1 MGFNHPGPALLY
13 VQAAGQFALYD
24 LIRIA
29 PRPYN
34 AHVLSIVV
42 FCAANAAAAASILVR
57 RTGSALSGVMV
68 LAAVL
73 VLGVAQRGAIVST
86 SFPEIYIWPYL
97 LLVIAAASVI
107 SGEQRDLPWA
117 LVAIG
122 LLCHGHVSFVLFG
135 AGFLFVMG
143 AALWQRRREDPLSR
157 SVIVKCVI
165 VGFVFLLPFLLNLLL
180 HWPGELGKYWRYTQS
195 SKTGGHPWSSIFRFI
210 ASFWSVQGTIGYALV
225 GGLLVATALLVRRV
239 DHPMTRSIAFGLL
252 VTTVVSTVLLAV
264 YAYRGIDDLTYRY
277 VAEFYLTAPV
287 VTLLAVGSVSVAA
300 MSASRVWRRAAG
312 IGLVAVIVVLS
323 ATPEMKGLYPGAN
336 WVRDAERFLDQE
348 VPPDTTRVMRFP
360 LDVWPGVAGIV
371 EQSRRT
377 GDNVCIEEAGYGFLF
392 NESMVC
398 STQQRAQGVV
408 VQALPPT
415 APATPDT
422 TVLAR
427 YESPQIVL
435 EVQG

>member
-1 MGFNHPGPALLY
+1 
-13 VQAAGQFALYD
+13 
-24 LIRIA
+24 
-29 PRPYN
+29 
-34 AHVLSIVV
+34 
-42 FCAANAAAAASILVR
+42 
-57 RTGSALSGVMV
+57 MV

-135 AGFLFVMG
+135 AGFLFVMV
-143 AALWQRRREDPLSR
+143 AALWQRRRDDPLSR
-157 SVIVKCVI
+157 SVIIKCVV

-180 HWPGELGKYWRYTQS
+180 HWPGELEKYWRYTQS

-287 VTLLAVGSVSVAA
+287 VTLLAVGSVSVAGHVREPRMA
-300 MSASRVWRRAAG
+300 PSGWYRPRRGHRRAIGDARDEGFVPRRQLGSRCRRLPRPGSPTRHDESHEVSPRRVAGRRRHRRAEPAYRRQRVHRGSWVRIPVQRIDGVQRSAASRGCRG
-312 IGLVAVIVVLS
+312 
-323 ATPEMKGLYPGAN
+323 PGSSTHCS
-336 WVRDAERFLDQE
+336 RDAGCDCSSSLRKPANRARGSGLTRRLQPHARDSVSQRTAGSSFL
-348 VPPDTTRVMRFP
+348 T
-360 LDVWPGVAGIV
+360 W
-371 EQSRRT
+371 SR
-377 GDNVCIEEAGYGFLF
+377 G
-392 NESMVC
+392 
-398 STQQRAQGVV
+398 
-408 VQALPPT
+408 PT
-415 APATPDT
+415 AEYSTMQNR
-422 TVLAR
+422 AR
-427 YESPQIVL
+427 IPSRQPIFL
-435 EVQG
+435 PSA